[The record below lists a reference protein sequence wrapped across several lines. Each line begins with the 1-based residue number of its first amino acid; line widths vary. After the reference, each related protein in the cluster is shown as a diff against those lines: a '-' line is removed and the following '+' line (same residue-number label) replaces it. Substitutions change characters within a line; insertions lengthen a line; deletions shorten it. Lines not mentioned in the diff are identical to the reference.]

1 MIVAARLPL
10 DLDPPVRQIRALLL
24 GLDDH
29 ELIAATPCPGWTVAT
44 LLDHLM
50 GLADAFAQAARK
62 GADGSAAGPPPAPSA
77 AHLPPHWRSRLPVLL
92 EELATAWKD
101 PGAWRGTARAG
112 GVSMPAREMGAVAA
126 IELVAHGW
134 DLARATGQDFAA
146 DPRVLATLI
155 DFLAA
160 GPPDGTSRLFGP
172 RVPIALEEDD
182 DLSRAL
188 ALTGRDPAWRPPRT
202 RNDPAPEL
210 RREHPP
216 AARSA

>member
-1 MIVAARLPL
+1 MVAARLPL

-29 ELIAATPCPGWTVAT
+29 ELIASTPCPGWTVAT

-50 GLADAFAQAARK
+50 SLAEAFAQAARK
-62 GADGSAAGPPPAPSA
+62 GADGLGPGPPPAPSA
-77 AHLPPHWRSRLPVLL
+77 AHLSPHWRSRLPVLL
-92 EELATAWKD
+92 EELVTAWND
-101 PGAWRGTARAG
+101 PSAWLGTARAG
-112 GVSMPAREMGAVAA
+112 GVSMSAHEMGIVAA
-126 IELVAHGW
+126 IELVVHGW

-155 DFLAA
+155 EFLAA
-160 GPPDGTSRLFGP
+160 GPLDGTPGLFGP
-172 RVPIALEEDD
+172 RVPIALAEDD
-182 DLSRAL
+182 DLPRAL
-188 ALTGRDPAWRPPRT
+188 ALTGRDPAWRPPRS

-210 RREHPP
+210 HCEHPP